1 MEPKILLL
9 GVISVFSAG
18 VGTLTVIQ
26 DPPFINLSA
35 GDTARMSCDVR
46 NVTAGEIEHQYWHRY
61 INGLRSPLEN
71 PSRVT
76 ITQNSLIISSV
87 TPKDT
92 GLYICSVRDKYLHPY
107 SGNETYMSVT
117 ASPVVTLVEDT
128 QHDLLI
134 CRAERFYPQDL
145 DIYWS
150 ISLSTDQV
158 KEELTENQDGT
169 FTKMSKLTLTKTMQG
184 QMVACNVNHTTLST
198 TPYRNGER
206 TIKAIVVSHTDPRIL
221 LYQQL
226 FPVRVL
232 LLIILLLSPVFFHVY
247 HHLQE

>member
-1 MEPKILLL
+1 MVERNRLLSDISCMSPDCVSAFL
-9 GVISVFSAG
+9 CYSVFSAG

-117 ASPVVTLVEDT
+117 
-128 QHDLLI
+128 
-134 CRAERFYPQDL
+134 
-145 DIYWS
+145 
-150 ISLSTDQV
+150 
-158 KEELTENQDGT
+158 
-169 FTKMSKLTLTKTMQG
+169 
-184 QMVACNVNHTTLST
+184 
-198 TPYRNGER
+198 GE
-206 TIKAIVVSHTDPRIL
+206 V
-221 LYQQL
+221 
-226 FPVRVL
+226 
-232 LLIILLLSPVFFHVY
+232 
-247 HHLQE
+247 